1 MSPINKLRNFK
12 SHPVVGK
19 VIFQYLVTK
28 FKSLSQLIG
37 ENNEQ
42 MNSLK
47 SNSAH
52 LVEQVQRSQ
61 RLNRGKKV

>member
-1 MSPINKLRNFK
+1 M
-12 SHPVVGK
+12 
-19 VIFQYLVTK
+19 TK

-61 RLNRGKKV
+61 RLNCGEKSMKFTYISSKPEIIK

>member
-1 MSPINKLRNFK
+1 M
-12 SHPVVGK
+12 
-19 VIFQYLVTK
+19 TK

-61 RLNRGKKV
+61 RLNRGEKSMKFTYISSKPEIIK